1 MNRREKRIVREAGT
15 YRVIEI
21 EFINRETNEVVDT
34 SYEVR
39 NMEKFLVE
47 FDNERE
53 ALLQLEFMLGL
64 EEGNGPD

>member
-1 MNRREKRIVREAGT
+1 MNRREKRIVKTVGT
-15 YRVIEI
+15 YRVVEI
-21 EFINRETNEVVDT
+21 EFFSKETEEVIDT

-39 NMEKFLVE
+39 KLEKFLVE

-53 ALLQLEFMLGL
+53 ALLQLDYMLGL

>member
-21 EFINRETNEVVDT
+21 EFINRETNKVVDT